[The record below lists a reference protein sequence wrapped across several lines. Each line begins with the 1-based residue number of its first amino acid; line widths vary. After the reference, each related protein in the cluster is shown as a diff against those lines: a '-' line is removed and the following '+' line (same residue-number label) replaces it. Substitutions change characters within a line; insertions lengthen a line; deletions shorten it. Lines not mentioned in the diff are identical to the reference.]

1 METLRVMIVDDHD
14 VVRMGLKGFIDA
26 EPDLKVVA
34 EASSRAE
41 AVSKARLH
49 KPDVVIMDVRMPDGS
64 GIDAC
69 RDLRNESPDSRVI
82 MLTSYSDDTALFS
95 SIMAGAAGYLLKQTS
110 AADLVGS
117 IRSIGAGNALLDPQ
131 VTMAVLD
138 KIRTAHFGNKDPK
151 LSHLTPTE
159 DRILE
164 SIAEG
169 FTNRQIA
176 DRVHLSEK
184 TVKNYVSS
192 ILKKL
197 DVSRRAEA
205 GVYLNRARQMGTAEE

>member
-1 METLRVMIVDDHD
+1 MIVDDHD

-41 AVSKARLH
+41 AVSQARLH

>member
-1 METLRVMIVDDHD
+1 MIVDDHD

-26 EPDLKVVA
+26 EPDLEVVA
-34 EASSRAE
+34 EASSGAG
-41 AVSKARLH
+41 AVSQARLN
-49 KPDVVIMDVRMPDGS
+49 KPDVVVMDVRMPDGS

-69 RDLRNESPDSRVI
+69 RDLRNESPESRVI

-110 AADLVGS
+110 AAVLVDS
-117 IRSIGAGNALLDPQ
+117 IRSVGAGNALLGPE
-131 VTMAVLD
+131 VTMKVLD
-138 KIRTAHFGNKDPK
+138 KLRTAHFGNQDPK

-197 DVSRRAEA
+197 EVSRRAEA
-205 GVYLNRARQMGTAEE
+205 GSYLARARQMGTAEE

>member
-1 METLRVMIVDDHD
+1 VMIVDDHD
-14 VVRMGLKGFIDA
+14 VVRMGLRGFIDA
-26 EPDLKVVA
+26 EPDLEVVA
-34 EASSRAE
+34 EASTGAE
-41 AVSKARLH
+41 AVSQARMH

-110 AADLVGS
+110 ATDLVGS
-117 IRSIGAGNALLDPQ
+117 IRSVGAGNALLGPE

-138 KIRTAHFGNKDPK
+138 KLRTAHFGNKDPK

-205 GVYLNRARQMGTAEE
+205 GSYLNRARQMGTAEE

>member
-1 METLRVMIVDDHD
+1 MMIVDDHD

-41 AVSKARLH
+41 AVSQARLH

>member
-1 METLRVMIVDDHD
+1 MIVDDHD

-41 AVSKARLH
+41 AVSQARLH

-151 LSHLTPTE
+151 PSHLTPTE